1 MEDIIMARPIR
12 ETPILFGKDAE
23 RFTREM
29 KRVESIS
36 EERRNAYHEKLR
48 REVEKFE
55 KEWNIT
61 YNALREC

>member
-1 MEDIIMARPIR
+1 MARPIR

-36 EERRNAYHEKLR
+36 KEQRDAYHEKLR

>member
-1 MEDIIMARPIR
+1 MARPIR

-36 EERRNAYHEKLR
+36 EERRKAYHEKLK
-48 REVEKFE
+48 REVAKIE

-61 YNALREC
+61 YNALREYC

>member
-1 MEDIIMARPIR
+1 MARPIR

-36 EERRNAYHEKLR
+36 KEQRMANREKLL
-48 REVEKFE
+48 REAEAVR
-55 KEWNIT
+55 KEWNLT
-61 YNALREC
+61 FKGFKGW

>member
-1 MEDIIMARPIR
+1 MARPIR

-48 REVEKFE
+48 REVEKIE

>member
-1 MEDIIMARPIR
+1 MARPIR

-36 EERRNAYHEKLR
+36 EEQRKAYHEKLK
-48 REVEKFE
+48 REVAKIE

-61 YNALREC
+61 YNALREYC